1 MIPRFY
7 LDADDYD
14 AVQLDPDDIEDFTR
28 DWTRYLDGDTISASA
43 WTASG
48 VTVDSSSNTTTSA
61 TVTLSGLKRDPAE
74 VTNQIT
80 TAAGRKKSWTF
91 RVYEREM

>member
-1 MIPRFY
+1 MNMIPRFY

-48 VTVDSSSNTTTSA
+48 VTVDSSSNTTMMLGA
-61 TVTLSGLKRDPAE
+61 IV
-74 VTNQIT
+74 
-80 TAAGRKKSWTF
+80 AGP
-91 RVYEREM
+91 